1 MRLFLLL
8 LYALSFGPV
17 QAQDVR
23 RLGVFGMV
31 ESIDPLV
38 VAGREINVPL
48 DVRVISP
55 LGPGHV
61 ITLGDTLALVVSHEN
76 DRLFATRML
85 AIFPIVGPVT
95 AVKEGKARVM
105 GTDVHLPPDVGVKA
119 GQWVV
124 FSGLWSGTHL
134 ISTKM
139 RRADVGGFGQLVGVF
154 EDDAP
159 SDLIGGSV
167 VIAAPQFEDG
177 FGDEIWT
184 FSGQPEKSGLRVRLT
199 AKGVLGGKVDLVLW
213 QGYASAPIAS
223 QTYLIHGSGIIG
235 TATDALMPVVG
246 ELVTRCAV
254 QGRVVHAAPDGLEAA
269 FKALDCAK
277 YILAD

>member
-38 VAGREINVPL
+38 VTGREINVPL
-48 DVRVISP
+48 DLRVISP

-134 ISTKM
+134 
-139 RRADVGGFGQLVGVF
+139 VGVF

-199 AKGVLGGKVDLVLW
+199 AKGVFGGKVDLVLW

-254 QGRVVHAAPDGLEAA
+254 QGRVVYAAPDELEAA